1 MTSLSLTTPGR
12 REGTLGERLGTFL
25 VVLFVMAYKSNDAL
39 SLPQFWAEDATVFF
53 TDQYGQGL
61 PQIFAP
67 YAGYLLAI
75 PRLVA
80 WIAAW
85 LPVAKAPLIYNA
97 AAILFSTMAITYTC
111 RRLRGHIPA
120 WIVALSML
128 AVPTNGEIFGTIT
141 NVQWFL
147 QFAMAACC
155 LLPAEASTSRI
166 TPWMR
171 AVLIMLIALTGPFST
186 LLLAVMCAIAAAA
199 WLAKRT
205 RIDPFNGALSGF
217 MANRDWPTVAAMT
230 IGGIVQAVVILSY
243 PEAQRLAGMGPAWVL
258 DTTFTKL
265 VPPHIFGVDFLT
277 GTAWL
282 LLYGMLIGTLL
293 LARRID
299 GHARLTVL
307 GFIAFAIV
315 ETFVPM
321 LRMTTPSDLVPL
333 NGDRYFYL
341 VKVVW
346 WWAVWLALSG
356 QTRRGRANATAMTT
370 ALISLFALTNAQYLR
385 RPPFKDFDWKGQ
397 SAQLKQPGP
406 HTIPVNPY
414 DWKIEVETAVPDEKK

>member
-1 MTSLSLTTPGR
+1 M
-12 REGTLGERLGTFL
+12 FL

-53 TDQYGQGL
+53 TDQYGHGL
-61 PQIFAP
+61 PQVLAP

-97 AAILFSTMAITYTC
+97 AAILLSTMAITYTC

-155 LLPAEASTSRI
+155 LLPVQVTTSRV
-166 TPWMR
+166 TPWLR
-171 AVLIMLIALTGPFST
+171 AFVVMLIALTGPFST
-186 LLLAVMCAIAAAA
+186 LLLAVIFAITSAA

-205 RIDPFNGALSGF
+205 HIDPFNGALSSF
-217 MANRDWPTVAAMT
+217 TANRDWPVIAATM
-230 IGGIVQAVVILSY
+230 IGGGVQAAVILSY

-258 DTTFTKL
+258 DTTFTEL
-265 VPPHIFGVDFLT
+265 VPPHIFGDEFLT

-282 LLYGMLIGTLL
+282 LLYALLIGTLL
-293 LARRID
+293 MARRIN

-307 GFIAFAIV
+307 GFIGFAII

-321 LRMTTPSDLVPL
+321 LRMTDPSALVPL

-356 QTRRGRANATAMTT
+356 QTRRSQANATAVTT
-370 ALISLFALTNAQYLR
+370 ALICLFALTNAQHLR
-385 RPPFKDFDWKGQ
+385 RPPLKDFDWQGQ
-397 SAQLKQPGP
+397 ATQLKFPGR

-414 DWKIEVETAVPDEKK
+414 DWKIEVETAASDEKK

>member
-1 MTSLSLTTPGR
+1 MTSLSLITPGR

-53 TDQYGQGL
+53 TDQYGLAL
-61 PQIFAP
+61 PQVFEP

-97 AAILFSTMAITYTC
+97 AAILLSTMAITYTC
-111 RRLRGHIPA
+111 RRLRGLVPA

-128 AVPTNGEIFGTIT
+128 AVPTNGEIFGTLT

-147 QFAMAACC
+147 QFVMAVCC
-155 LLPAEASTSRI
+155 LLPVEATTSRI
-166 TPWMR
+166 TPWLR
-171 AVLIMLIALTGPFST
+171 AAIVMLIALTGPFSA
-186 LLLAVMCAIAAAA
+186 LLLAVVCAITAAS
-199 WLAKRT
+199 WLAART

-217 MANRDWPTVAAMT
+217 TTNRDWPVIAAT
-230 IGGIVQAVVILSY
+230 AIGGIVQAGVILSY
-243 PEAQRLAGMGPAWVL
+243 PEAQRLAGMGPAWVF
-258 DTTFTKL
+258 DTTFIKL
-265 VPPHIFGVDFLT
+265 VPPHIFGSDFLT

-282 LLYGMLIGTLL
+282 LLYALLIGTLL

-299 GHARLTVL
+299 GLARLTVL
-307 GFIAFAIV
+307 GFIAFAVV

-321 LRMTTPSDLVPL
+321 LRMTDPAGLVPL

-341 VKVVW
+341 AKVVW

-356 QTRRGRANATAMTT
+356 QTRRSRVNATATTT
-370 ALISLFALTNAQYLR
+370 ALICLFALTNAQYLR

-397 SAQLKQPGP
+397 SAQLSQPGP